1 MAFKAI
7 IGGFLTKLFYCIKE
21 KPPEGGSDYF
31 LLVKKV
37 SVPKR

>member
-1 MAFKAI
+1 MVLNL
-7 IGGFLTKLFYCIKE
+7 GYTCNIKE